1 MKGTTDAMRL
11 LVSFILVWRPF
22 SSPMTTTMFTTTIR
36 AANNKPLLFALLSP
50 GITPFHQ
57 QFPLNEKI

>member
-1 MKGTTDAMRL
+1 
-11 LVSFILVWRPF
+11 
-22 SSPMTTTMFTTTIR
+22 MTTTMFTTTIR